1 MKKLKDGESTEEMMQ
16 AERGERR
23 MQMEALAAETARTI
37 YFTAIGAITS
47 LAISSL
53 WGAMRSRNNEE

>member
-1 MKKLKDGESTEEMMQ
+1 
-16 AERGERR
+16 

-37 YFTAIGAITS
+37 YFTAIATLTG

-53 WGAMRSRNNEE
+53 WGAMQKRNGEE

>member
-1 MKKLKDGESTEEMMQ
+1 MENLNDGESADEIQQ
-16 AERGERR
+16 AERGARR

-37 YFTAIGAITS
+37 YFTAIATLTG

-53 WGAMRSRNNEE
+53 WGAMQKRNGEE